1 MEIPRKAWQN
11 YISKLSKIN
20 KKAAQIMTDW
30 IDANGYDSIEN
41 MIAVAN
47 GLTQK
52 YGEASAALA
61 CEMYDSIAAASG
73 VAVPPAIPAEVMPEE
88 YVAQAVR
95 KTVDQAPTTVPNVV
109 GRMVK
114 QAGADTMLQNARRD
128 GAQFAWIPS
137 GDTCAFCI
145 TLASRGWQYMS
156 KNALKNGHAEHIHSN
171 CDCEYA
177 IRFSEKDD
185 VAGYD
190 PQKYEEMYRNADGNT
205 PQEKINA
212 MRRAFAEKQSKS
224 VEEVVEKI
232 AFVPA
237 KTIEEAEQ
245 YAERFVESYK
255 TKYTGNINYKG
266 VDIEHAN
273 QINKALTEVFDAYE
287 TDYPLKNILPF
298 NKREKMFK
306 DNTAEMAY
314 QWGTCNFYFNKDYIK
329 TGKAFL
335 AHKKQAEDLLD
346 VVLSNIDIA
355 IEKNSTSTSF
365 SARKQA
371 QYLNAL
377 KETKRAT
384 VSMADTYGSAVHELG
399 HYLDDRVFRKAMKDR
414 AFDLSAS
421 FEKYSSKISAY
432 ATASTN
438 EYVAESFASYWIGET
453 GRIDP
458 ELEKI
463 FKELQKK

>member
-171 CDCEYA
+171 CDCQYS
-177 IRFSEKDD
+177 IRFGESGG
-185 VAGYD
+185 VSGYD
-190 PQKYEEMYRNADGNT
+190 ESRYKEMYKSAGGDINFMRNALAFNGEDT
-205 PQEKINA
+205 DRIPKETQEKYMKWKKMN
-212 MRRAFAEKQSKS
+212 
-224 VEEVVEKI
+224 
-232 AFVPA
+232 
-237 KTIEEAEQ
+237 
-245 YAERFVESYK
+245 
-255 TKYTGNINYKG
+255 
-266 VDIEHAN
+266 
-273 QINKALTEVFDAYE
+273 
-287 TDYPLKNILPF
+287 F
-298 NKREKMFK
+298 NK
-306 DNTAEMAY
+306 
-314 QWGTCNFYFNKDYIK
+314 
-329 TGKAFL
+329 
-335 AHKKQAEDLLD
+335 
-346 VVLSNIDIA
+346 
-355 IEKNSTSTSF
+355 
-365 SARKQA
+365 
-371 QYLNAL
+371 
-377 KETKRAT
+377 
-384 VSMADTYGSAVHELG
+384 
-399 HYLDDRVFRKAMKDR
+399 
-414 AFDLSAS
+414 
-421 FEKYSSKISAY
+421 
-432 ATASTN
+432 
-438 EYVAESFASYWIGET
+438 
-453 GRIDP
+453 
-458 ELEKI
+458 
-463 FKELQKK
+463 

>member
-30 IDANGYDSIEN
+30 INANGYDSIEN

-156 KNALKNGHAEHIHSN
+156 RNALKNGHAEHIHSN

-212 MRRAFAEKQSKS
+212 MRRSFAEKQSKS
-224 VEEVVEKI
+224 VEKIAINTREEAYAMLTEHIGFGSVSDSVSVIEEKLLFENVEQLKRLNDKFGALTTENYGYFTATSTPKAVAYTQGSFKNLNNQSLSLCGSSYGHGYDFLVEKEKNYVATNWSMPCLDKNFSI
-232 AFVPA
+232 YTVTHEYGHILENKIINGMVDMDEFERTFNEKLHSKNGAKKSFDFAKKVETQHG
-237 KTIEEAEQ
+237 KTIWQEIVQIAKNKNNDFRVSDHISDYGKTNYFEAF
-245 YAERFVESYK
+245 AETF
-255 TKYTGNINYKG
+255 
-266 VDIEHAN
+266 AN
-273 QINKALTEVFDAYE
+273 SQL
-287 TDYPLKNILPF
+287 
-298 NKREKMFK
+298 
-306 DNTAEMAY
+306 
-314 QWGTCNFYFNKDYIK
+314 
-329 TGKAFL
+329 GKP
-335 AHKKQAEDLLD
+335 
-346 VVLSNIDIA
+346 N
-355 IEKNSTSTSF
+355 
-365 SARKQA
+365 
-371 QYLNAL
+371 
-377 KETKRAT
+377 
-384 VSMADTYGSAVHELG
+384 ELG
-399 HYLDDRVFRKAMKDR
+399 DAMNEWLRRKG
-414 AFDLSAS
+414 
-421 FEKYSSKISAY
+421 Y
-432 ATASTN
+432 
-438 EYVAESFASYWIGET
+438 
-453 GRIDP
+453 
-458 ELEKI
+458 
-463 FKELQKK
+463 

>member
-30 IDANGYDSIEN
+30 IDVNGYDSIEN

-114 QAGADTMLQNARRD
+114 QAGADTMLQNARRG

-145 TLASRGWQYMS
+145 TLASRGWQYMR

-224 VEEVVEKI
+224 VEEVVKKI
-232 AFVPA
+232 EFIPA
-237 KTIEEAEQ
+237 DTKTQAQEFAYKFGVSADYQKYDISVANAINKTIFEIDKEFGSSSLSAL
-245 YAERFVESYK
+245 K
-255 TKYTGNINYKG
+255 TIGQPRVGNTADGTFDGITGHLSLKG
-266 VDIEHAN
+266 VSSKNSLEKMA
-273 QINKALTEVFDAYE
+273 
-287 TDYPLKNILPF
+287 LKN
-298 NKREKMFK
+298 KRVNDRYEKLGLKYFAVDDEMATIHHEFGHIVHSSLGG
-306 DNTAEMAY
+306 TAEE
-314 QWGTCNFYFNKDYIK
+314 FNSGIDKDIISFMR
-329 TGKAFL
+329 GKA
-335 AHKKQAEDLLD
+335 QNVVND
-346 VVLSNIDIA
+346 VSFYAD
-355 IEKNSTSTSF
+355 KN
-365 SARKQA
+365 R
-371 QYLNAL
+371 
-377 KETKRAT
+377 
-384 VSMADTYGSAVHELG
+384 GEL
-399 HYLDDRVFRKAMKDR
+399 
-414 AFDLSAS
+414 
-421 FEKYSSKISAY
+421 
-432 ATASTN
+432 
-438 EYVAESFASYWIGET
+438 VAECFSKYMNNEHDEITDGIIE
-453 GRIDP
+453 I
-458 ELEKI
+458 L
-463 FKELQKK
+463 KKYAKK

>member
-73 VAVPPAIPAEVMPEE
+73 MAVPPAVPADVMPEE

-145 TLASRGWQYMS
+145 TLASRGWQNMS
-156 KNALKNGHAEHIHSN
+156 KKALKNGHAEHIHSN

-224 VEEVVEKI
+224 VEEVAKKI

-237 KTIEEAEQ
+237 KTIEEAEKFASNFVDTGGFGSVGLS
-245 YAERFVESYK
+245 YAGVNIDVANEINRALDEVYRVFDIPKLNGIAAPAKNTKIGKMVSANAAYSPIRKSLLLDRNK
-255 TKYTGNINYKG
+255 TKSATGMLDSLIADKRAFESIVSNPERYDFSKLSRTVRN
-266 VDIEHAN
+266 VIEN
-273 QINKALTEVFDAYE
+273 
-287 TDYPLKNILPF
+287 
-298 NKREKMFK
+298 
-306 DNTAEMAY
+306 
-314 QWGTCNFYFNKDYIK
+314 
-329 TGKAFL
+329 GK
-335 AHKKQAEDLLD
+335 
-346 VVLSNIDIA
+346 VSG
-355 IEKNSTSTSF
+355 
-365 SARKQA
+365 
-371 QYLNAL
+371 
-377 KETKRAT
+377 RAT
-384 VSMADTYGSAVHELG
+384 VPETVAEAIWHEMG
-399 HYLDDRVFRKAMKDR
+399 HHIELVITRDEMTILEQNFYDFGKTV
-414 AFDLSAS
+414 SG
-421 FEKYSSKISAY
+421 Y
-432 ATASTN
+432 AATN
-438 EYVAESFASYWIGET
+438 VSEYVAESTAAYMKG
-453 GRIDP
+453 
-458 ELEKI
+458 EKI
-463 FKELQKK
+463 KDETMLSIFKRIAKK

>member
-88 YVAQAVR
+88 YVAQAAR

-128 GAQFAWIPS
+128 GAQFAWVPS

-145 TLASRGWQYMS
+145 VLASRGWQYMS

-237 KTIEEAEQ
+237 KSKKEAEDFISGLGIKADYSKYDISVANALNENIARIKQ
-245 YAERFVESYK
+245 EFGDKAISSLK
-255 TKYTGNINYKG
+255 TIGLVRDGKNADGTFDAITGHFGLKG
-266 VDIEHAN
+266 VS
-273 QINKALTEVFDAYE
+273 NKNAL
-287 TDYPLKNILPF
+287 
-298 NKREKMFK
+298 EKMAIRNK
-306 DNTAEMAY
+306 KTNERY
-314 QWGTCNFYFNKDYIK
+314 KKLGIRYFATD
-329 TGKAFL
+329 G
-335 AHKKQAEDLLD
+335 E
-346 VVLSNIDIA
+346 LSTI
-355 IEKNSTSTSF
+355 
-365 SARKQA
+365 Q
-371 QYLNAL
+371 
-377 KETKRAT
+377 
-384 VSMADTYGSAVHELG
+384 HELG
-399 HYLDDRVFRKAMKDR
+399 HVVHVSFGGTGEEFVSQIDKDVI
-414 AFDLSAS
+414 S
-421 FEKYSSKISAY
+421 FMRDKSKDVV
-432 ATASTN
+432 
-438 EYVAESFASYWIGET
+438 EYVSFYADRNRAELVAECFSKYMNNESDEITDG
-453 GRIDP
+453 II
-458 ELEKI
+458 KI
-463 FKELQKK
+463 LKKYAKAKN